1 MSRDFP
7 ESCRVSL
14 GAWSARE
21 RCLPA
26 FEHTLTLTRTC
37 PSAQDKS
44 EGRLA
49 RRAGERS
56 SGLCTRRR
64 GPAGSDA
71 LRPRIPAAPRYE
83 PRQALALLAAL
94 CVSAGTSAGLTLG
107 VKVALLRAH
116 APPAALERLAQSID
130 DTAAADDDPSG
141 HETILSADAAL
152 AIAFPLLFGSHSEVP
167 FDLKT
172 RHDPFIWLGLP
183 HVLSTGTQPSS
194 VIAPSV
200 IVPSLRYLESRRPAR
215 ALVECCSCAPS
226 WSSPRAACSTCTTA
240 STSTRPSCATRRR

>member
-1 MSRDFP
+1 MNAVKVSVRDDAGRQVATLFV
-7 ESCRVSL
+7 RGSL
-14 GAWSARE
+14 
-21 RCLPA
+21 L
-26 FEHTLTLTRTC
+26 
-37 PSAQDKS
+37 
-44 EGRLA
+44 
-49 RRAGERS
+49 
-56 SGLCTRRR
+56 
-64 GPAGSDA
+64 
-71 LRPRIPAAPRYE
+71 PRYE

-152 AIAFPLLFGSHSEVP
+152 AIALPLLFGSYSEVP

-226 WSSPRAACSTCTTA
+226 WSSPRAACTTSDTA
-240 STSTRPSCATRRR
+240 STSTRASCATRRRSRGRRRRSPRPLPVRVNGIEV